1 MIVVE
6 HKYFGGGKKMK
17 VNMEY
22 AIEKLEHLLNIPS
35 PSGNT
40 HKAMDF
46 IEKEFKALGIPT
58 YRTNKGALVGKIEG
72 VNTEKEVTLSGMWIH

>member
-1 MIVVE
+1 
-6 HKYFGGGKKMK
+6 
-17 VNMEY
+17 MEY

-58 YRTNKGALVGKIEG
+58 YRTNKGGRWL
-72 VNTEKEVTLSGMWIH
+72 EK